1 MKKVVIVILCYDHAF
16 KVQERSEDRH
26 MVILLSV
33 IMKYCSLLV
42 TIFIPTF

>member
-1 MKKVVIVILCYDHAF
+1 MKKMVIVILCYDQAF
-16 KVQERSEDRH
+16 KVQERGEDSP
-26 MVILLSV
+26 MGILLSV